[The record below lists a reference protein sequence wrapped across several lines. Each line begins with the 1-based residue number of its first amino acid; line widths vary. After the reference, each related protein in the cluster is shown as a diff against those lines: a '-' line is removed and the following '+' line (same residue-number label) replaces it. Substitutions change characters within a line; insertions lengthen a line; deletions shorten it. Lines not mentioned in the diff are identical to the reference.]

1 MVVTT
6 SSNLLALNT
15 TYFKD
20 ILLVQIPPRLSVV
33 EAIPFRNTFQTWVQQ
48 DRLPLK
54 IILDFSQTSLIDS
67 SGIGSLL
74 SNFKIAKA
82 KDIQLILWSLSPQ
95 VNLALSL
102 AGLDRILTI
111 DANTEAAIPVDTRNK
126 AQHLSFSHPSVR
138 SPIKRAI
145 DITVS
150 LVGLGITGLL
160 LIPIA
165 IAIELDSPGP
175 LFVRQQRCGLMGR
188 RFYIWQFRTMGIHL
202 EPLQTEVENQN
213 TGVDCEPTHDLHNR
227 CIGRFLSKT
236 SLDKLPQFWNVLKGE
251 MSLIGPRPPTPD
263 EIDRYEVG
271 SWQSLDVKPGLVGA
285 WQVNERSK
293 TRQFED
299 VIRLD
304 LRYQEN
310 WSLLYDCK
318 LFLKRCLWF
327 LRKDSGAI

>member
-1 MVVTT
+1 MVITP
-6 SSNLLALNT
+6 SSNLLSLNT

-20 ILLVQIPPRLSVV
+20 ILLVQLPPRLSVV

-48 DRLPLK
+48 DPLPHK

-74 SNFKIAKA
+74 SNLKLAKA
-82 KDIQLILWSLSPQ
+82 KDIQLILWSLTPQ

-102 AGLDRILTI
+102 AGLDRILSI
-111 DANTEAAIPVDTRNK
+111 EDNTEAAIPVDTRNK

-138 SPIKRAI
+138 SPLKRAI
-145 DITVS
+145 DITVA
-150 LVGLGITGLL
+150 LVGLGIMGLL

-175 LFVRQQRCGLMGR
+175 LFLRQQRCGLMGR
-188 RFYIWQFRTMGIHL
+188 RFYIWKFRTMVTHS
-202 EPLQTEVENQN
+202 EALQAVVERQATE
-213 TGVDCEPTHDLHNR
+213 VDCELVHDLQDMR
-227 CIGRFLSKT
+227 VGRFLHKT
-236 SLDKLPQFWNVLKGE
+236 SLDKLPQFWNMLKGE

-271 SWQSLDVKPGLVGA
+271 SWQSLDVKPGLIEP
-285 WQVNERSK
+285 WQVSDRSK
-293 TRQFED
+293 AHQAED

-310 WSLLYDCK
+310 WSLLYDFK
-318 LFLKRCLWF
+318 LFLKRCFWF
-327 LRKDSGAI
+327 LKKDSGAV